1 MAFQRQQFN
10 QQFQNGS
17 NFSYQRNN
25 TGNQNYSRQQTQQTQ
40 QTQLTMS
47 FEDQIDQRLDLFNL
61 ILQKA
66 QEKGIDK
73 DTLLIAQGLSAW
85 VTSMLISK

>member
-1 MAFQRQQFN
+1 MTFQRQQFN

-25 TGNQNYSRQQTQQTQ
+25 TGNQNYSRQQAQP
-40 QTQLTMS
+40 TMS
-47 FEDQIDQRLDLFNL
+47 LEDKIDQRLDLFNL

-73 DTLLIAQGLSAW
+73 DTLLMGQGLSAW

>member
-25 TGNQNYSRQQTQQTQ
+25 TGNQNYSRQQA
-40 QTQLTMS
+40 QLTTTMS

-73 DTLLIAQGLSAW
+73 DTLLMAQGLSAW

>member
-25 TGNQNYSRQQTQQTQ
+25 TGNQNYSRQQAQP
-40 QTQLTMS
+40 TMS
-47 FEDQIDQRLDLFNL
+47 FEDQIDQRLDLFKL

-66 QEKGIDK
+66 REKGIEE
-73 DTLLIAQGLSAW
+73 DTLLMAQGLSAW
-85 VTSMLISK
+85 VTSMLISR